1 MLASTNVHNVSDL
14 QRCYLPHVHPETIRQ
29 RLKLCGLKAYV
40 RRSKP
45 LLTAVHKKKRLAW
58 AQAHTHWTV
67 EDWSAVAFSD
77 ESKFNLFGSDGRDW
91 CWRRPGEEFD
101 ACYTKK
107 KVKHGGGCIMVWG
120 CITATGLGRLC
131 RIDGNMD
138 MKLYCEILGDEFL
151 GTLSDLDI
159 KKKDIYFQQD
169 NDPKHTS
176 KMATS
181 WFQKNKIDKLNWPA
195 NSPNMNII
203 EHAWDYLDRRV
214 HSRSPLPKNLGELWD
229 ALVDE
234 WGTIEE
240 EYITKLYESM
250 P

>member
-1 MLASTNVHNVSDL
+1 
-14 QRCYLPHVHPETIRQ
+14 
-29 RLKLCGLKAYV
+29 
-40 RRSKP
+40 
-45 LLTAVHKKKRLAW
+45 LTAVHKKKRLAW